1 MESVSITDDDTAGIT
16 ITESG
21 GSTAVIEGGAADT
34 YTVKLAA
41 RPKSNVTISF
51 TYTNS
56 ELGVSPSSLI
66 FTTNNWNT
74 AQTVSVT
81 GVADG
86 IAEATETHTIQHSAT
101 STDTPFNGLSG
112 PSVSV
117 TVTNSDALQV
127 TIDGPTF
134 GVPGVGSTFSGIE
147 NASGTGPIVYLWR
160 VIDLDHGQVFL
171 PINET
176 ESTFTFTPSQAG
188 NYAIVVDINDDVSST
203 QFYIEFTALGD
214 LAGSVFTA
222 DILWLAEEGITKG
235 CNPPMNDEFCPT
247 ANVTR
252 GQMAAFLV
260 RFLGLTDNGGG
271 DLFTDD
277 DGNIFENNIDILAT
291 AGITK
296 GCNPPTNDHF
306 CPNANVTRGQMAAF
320 LVRALGLTD
329 DGGGGLF
336 TDTGGSVF
344 EHNIDILATA
354 GITKGCNPPSNTMFC
369 PNQNVTRGQ
378 MAAFLHR
385 AAALLP

>member
-1 MESVSITDDDTAGIT
+1 
-16 ITESG
+16 
-21 GSTAVIEGGAADT
+21 
-34 YTVKLAA
+34 
-41 RPKSNVTISF
+41 
-51 TYTNS
+51 
-56 ELGVSPSSLI
+56 
-66 FTTNNWNT
+66 
-74 AQTVSVT
+74 
-81 GVADG
+81 
-86 IAEATETHTIQHSAT
+86 
-101 STDTPFNGLSG
+101 
-112 PSVSV
+112 
-117 TVTNSDALQV
+117 
-127 TIDGPTF
+127 
-134 GVPGVGSTFSGIE
+134 VGSTFSGIE

-235 CNPPMNDEFCPT
+235 CNPPVNDEFCPT

-385 AAALLP
+385 AADLLP